1 MSASPPRR
9 RRLVRIGLATMLALF
24 VAFVAIGFVKPSIVV
39 ETVSQTDR
47 SPYVAFHVL
56 TDSGVVG
63 EWMEGFVSIESVL
76 DRDAPVGN
84 QSVLTMVTGG
94 DTLVLRQEVT
104 SWEPGEQFAVSFE
117 SDMTAGDLVVRLT
130 ELENGTEL
138 FVQSRFEG
146 ATWWWR
152 SLFALVSGGLQNTQ
166 QADYDRLAALMNEV
180 ETPLEGQW
188 AGVNASGD
196 EQLFHFKEDGAL
208 DWRAASAGEWFELN
222 NLVVSVE
229 RLSDPVS
236 LDLSGFS
243 MPPLAGQ
250 VLYGIVEF
258 VTDDSLRLDLN
269 VGAPGDASTRP
280 AGFTESAIGLRRVR

>member
-1 MSASPPRR
+1 MSASSPRR

-104 SWEPGEQFAVSFE
+104 SWEPGEQFAVSFD
-117 SDMTAGDLVVRLT
+117 SDMTTGDLVVRLT

-222 NLVVSVE
+222 NLVVSVD

-250 VLYGIVEF
+250 
-258 VTDDSLRLDLN
+258 S
-269 VGAPGDASTRP
+269 PGLGLS
-280 AGFTESAIGLRRVR
+280 SA